1 MMFMVARTRV
11 FIDARDR
18 IAKESRQRSTAAIEA
33 KVSTSSGDTNVA
45 QLWRRLEVPA
55 GNQSGQIRATDL
67 PSPTT
72 REMTMTKLTMRLAIL
87 LFVGGLASPAHA
99 VDQTVPGAGNAAAAR
114 LAASSALVQSARRFV
129 AHRITKIGDPSLAR
143 NVHEL
148 VEDRQVCVRHR
159 AGETASSRQAIVD
172 ALVAAGLFAPAD
184 AAAFPGGALAGV
196 LPPVLAAGTACPHLP
211 QPFYSAPGSVFGGHH
226 SYPGGLPIHE
236 SFNDLSDASLSA
248 NYRRVYG
255 HPGPNGLPVIAGAEG
270 AHGVPDGDEP
280 SDIDIDIDID
290 EDIIIAA
297 PLLHDWGKP
306 IVFQWN
312 ADGTE
317 FAEFNF
323 GGTGTTDN
331 YGSAGDSRTGAHHII
346 GVAESMAR
354 GLSPK
359 FVITQAS
366 AHSNPTSGN
375 EYKVVNWLRAA
386 AIIAGI
392 DPVAKGYLR
401 VDGAGHAR
409 LPAVQRLGEVDL
421 NAATPSQVNAPV
433 EYQLHNLSDAD
444 FTQTGPAVSV
454 AQILLATLA
463 PSFGF
468 DPSDTARY
476 NTQYR
481 NPALSNL
488 SAERMYILY
497 TSGGLD
503 AVRGQLDKLREHGII

>member
-1 MMFMVARTRV
+1 MHLARV
-11 FIDARDR
+11 
-18 IAKESRQRSTAAIEA
+18 SAAI
-33 KVSTSSGDTNVA
+33 G
-45 QLWRRLEVPA
+45 PA
-55 GNQSGQIRATDL
+55 GVFEI
-67 PSPTT
+67 PTE
-72 REMTMTKLTMRLAIL
+72 RTMKKLTTLAITSL
-87 LFVGGLASPAHA
+87 LSGGLASTAYA
-99 VDQTVPGAGNAAAAR
+99 VDQTVPGAGNAAAAQ
-114 LAASSALVQSARRFV
+114 LAQSSALVSSARQFIGG
-129 AHRITKIGDPSLAR
+129 RIGKIGDRALR
-143 NVHEL
+143 LNVRDL
-148 VEDRQVCVRHR
+148 VENRLACVRHR
-159 AGETASSRQAIVD
+159 ANETAASKQAVVD
-172 ALVAAGLFAPAD
+172 ALSAAGLIAAAD
-184 AAAFPGGALAGV
+184 AAAFPGGALTGV
-196 LPPVLAAGTACPHLP
+196 LPPVLEAGSACPHIP

-236 SFNDLSDASLSA
+236 SFNDLSDTSFAA

-255 HPGPNGLPVIAGAEG
+255 HPGPGGLPVIAA
-270 AHGVPDGDEP
+270 ADGDHDADDKVDV
-280 SDIDIDIDID
+280 DIDQ
-290 EDIIIAA
+290 DIILAA

-312 ADGTE
+312 ADGSE

-323 GGTGTTDN
+323 GGNGATDN
-331 YGSAGDSRTGAHHII
+331 FGAAGDSRTGAHHII

-375 EYKVVNWLRAA
+375 EYKVVNWLRAG

-401 VDGAGHAR
+401 LDGAGRLR
-409 LPAVQRLGEVDL
+409 LPAVQRLGDVDL

-454 AQILLATLA
+454 SQILLAKLA
-463 PSFGF
+463 PEFGF
-468 DPSDTARY
+468 DPTDTTRY
-476 NTQYR
+476 NTKYR
-481 NPALSNL
+481 NVALAHL
-488 SAERMYILY
+488 SAERLYILY

-503 AVRGQLDKLREHGII
+503 AVRGQLSKLRARGII

>member
-1 MMFMVARTRV
+1 M
-11 FIDARDR
+11 
-18 IAKESRQRSTAAIEA
+18 K
-33 KVSTSSGDTNVA
+33 
-45 QLWRRLEVPA
+45 
-55 GNQSGQIRATDL
+55 
-67 PSPTT
+67 
-72 REMTMTKLTMRLAIL
+72 RLAIKL
-87 LFVGGLASPAHA
+87 AIVSLASGSLPSVASA
-99 VDQTVPGAGNAAAAR
+99 VDQSVPGAGNASAAQ
-114 LAASSALVQSARRFV
+114 LASSSALVQSARQFI
-129 AHRITKIGDPSLAR
+129 AHRITKIGDRTLAK

-148 VEDRQVCVRHR
+148 VEDRQVCIRHR
-159 AGETASSRQAIVD
+159 AAESAASKQSTVD
-172 ALVAAGLFAPAD
+172 KLAAAGLYAPAD

-196 LPPVLAAGTACPHLP
+196 LPPVLDAGSTCPHLP

-226 SYPGGLPIHE
+226 SYPGGLTIHE
-236 SFNDLSDASLSA
+236 SFNDLSDTSFAA

-255 HPGPNGLPVIAGAEG
+255 HPGPNGLPVIASADRDDD
-270 AHGVPDGDEP
+270 ADDSVDV
-280 SDIDIDIDID
+280 DIDQ
-290 EDIIIAA
+290 DIIVAA
-297 PLLHDWGKP
+297 PLLHDWAKP
-306 IVFQWN
+306 LVFQWN

-323 GGTGTTDN
+323 GGNGTTDN

-346 GVAESMAR
+346 GIAESMAR

-366 AHSNPTSGN
+366 AHSNPTSGS
-375 EYKVVNWLRAA
+375 EYKVVNWLRTG

-401 VDGAGHAR
+401 ADGAGRLR

-421 NAATPSQVNAPV
+421 NAATPTQVNAPV

-463 PSFGF
+463 PTFGF
-468 DPSDTARY
+468 DPSDAARY
-476 NTQYR
+476 NTSYR
-481 NPALSNL
+481 NPALAHL
-488 SAERMYILY
+488 SAERLYMLY

-503 AVRGQLDKLREHGII
+503 AVRAQLAKLRARGIL